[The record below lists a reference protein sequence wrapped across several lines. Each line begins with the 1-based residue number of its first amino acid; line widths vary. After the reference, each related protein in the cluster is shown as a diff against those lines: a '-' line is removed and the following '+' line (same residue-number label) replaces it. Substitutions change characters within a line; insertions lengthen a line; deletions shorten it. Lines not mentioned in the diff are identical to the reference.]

1 MSPKSGPRPLH
12 REPLVVALVL
22 LNLSLGAALLHKE
35 FGAPK
40 ASGLPAGHPDV
51 AVPAP
56 LLAPQDD
63 QQLPPGHPDI
73 SGGEVPEGVV
83 PPMAGATDGGVAMS
97 PELAA
102 IAAAA
107 KGGTPA
113 AAFSVHGTVKV
124 SAKMTAAWPAGSPV
138 FVIAKPES
146 GGPPF
151 AVRRYDGVK
160 APFAYA
166 LGPDNIMMAG
176 TNAPRKLVV
185 SVRVDQDGDAMTRQP
200 GDLEGG
206 PSAPVSAKGAVDV
219 TVDRPAVPNR

>member
-1 MSPKSGPRPLH
+1 MSPKDTRRPLH

-22 LNLSLGAALLHKE
+22 LNLGLGGLLVYKEYGAAPRE
-35 FGAPK
+35 TG
-40 ASGLPAGHPDV
+40 GLPAGHPDV
-51 AVPAP
+51 SVPRP
-56 LLAPQDD
+56 LLAP
-63 QQLPPGHPDI
+63 PDA
-73 SGGEVPEGVV
+73 PT
-83 PPMAGATDGGVAMS
+83 AGATDGGVAMS

-113 AAFSVHGTVKV
+113 AAFSLRGTVRLSPTLK
-124 SAKMTAAWPAGSPV
+124 AAWPAGSPV
-138 FVIAKPES
+138 FVIARAAA

-151 AVRRYDGVK
+151 AVRRYDGVT

-166 LGPDNIMMAG
+166 LGPDDVMMAG
-176 TNAPRKLVV
+176 TNAPKTLVV
-185 SVRVDQDGDAMTRQP
+185 SVRVDQDGDAMTRQA

-206 PSAPVSAKGAVDV
+206 PSAPVSAKGSVDV